1 MDRESSDQTVLIHM
15 LIWKFAD
22 HILCPNKCVLVVW
35 LKYLVYQWWDLHQEK
50 TGEQGKKYEDIKSE
64 SETGDQG
71 YGGFGQV
78 T

>member
-22 HILCPNKCVLVVW
+22 HICPNKCVLVVW
-35 LKYLVYQWWDLHQEK
+35 LKYLVYQWWDLHLEK

-71 YGGFGQV
+71 YVGFGQV